1 MTINQQTGLYGVLGF
16 PLTHTLSP
24 VMHNAALTALGLNDV
39 YLALETKDITA
50 AMTGVRAL
58 GIKGLSVTIPY
69 KSEVIP
75 LLDEVDSLATN
86 IGAVNTIVNR
96 EGRLLGYN
104 TDAWGALAA
113 LEEVISI
120 GHRTRCL
127 VIGAGGAARAVGFA
141 LQTKGAGV
149 IIVNRSPDKGQA
161 LARDLNCDFL
171 PWAEEDRAE
180 AEVIIQTTP
189 VGMYPDIDNCPVPE
203 SVLRPGLTVM
213 DIIYNPWETKL
224 LGLAKSRG
232 CRVINGLPMFIHQ
245 GGAQLRLWTDLEPPL
260 ALMRATVEAA
270 LGVGRH

>member
-1 MTINQQTGLYGVLGF
+1 MTINQKTGLYGVLGF

-39 YLALETKDITA
+39 YLALETKDLAGAI
-50 AMTGVRAL
+50 TGVRAL

-69 KSEVIP
+69 KSGVIP
-75 LLDEVDSLATN
+75 WLDEGDRLAGK
-86 IGAVNTIVNR
+86 IGAVNTIFNR
-96 EGRLLGYN
+96 EGRLFGYN

-149 IIVNRSPDKGQA
+149 IIVNRSADKGQA
-161 LARDLNCDFL
+161 LARDLGCDFL
-171 PWAEEDRAE
+171 PWAEVDRAE

-189 VGMYPDIDNCPVPE
+189 VGMYPDIDKCPVPE
-203 SVLRPGLTVM
+203 SVLRPSQTVM

-224 LGLAKSRG
+224 LGLAKARG
-232 CRVINGLPMFIHQ
+232 CRVINGLPMFIRQ

-270 LGVGRH
+270 LGAVRQ